1 MELMHPLVLIIG
13 IPVLLLLCILLHVIP
28 ALRKRIYK
36 GGLRTGASS
45 IVKSL
50 PVYKIIVVRKI
61 ILTIFNELFMV
72 MAIIAALVLIARPYK
87 IQTIKTGVQ
96 KRDIFLCLDVS
107 YSMYDLNYALAD
119 YLEQVVME
127 LKGDRFGITMFNSSS
142 LVYVPLTDD
151 YDYVVMRMEELKE
164 YFSLQKDYWTRYVD
178 HGYYKTDLI
187 AEEWDQYSELQN
199 KLSYF
204 EAGTLVDLET
214 KGSSLVGEG
223 LASALYSFPS
233 IGDSKRTR
241 VIILVTDNE
250 KTTTKPQFPEVK
262 EAFELCKRNDVKV
275 FAVYP
280 CRENFY
286 SEYTDKEYKEW
297 SDELKWL
304 TEYTGG
310 EFYIE
315 DKEKNSVPDIV
326 EKIREHE
333 AMTVDDI
340 VMKRKTDLPVPG
352 IIVLLIGLTG
362 SIICTSFLKGK

>member
-1 MELMHPLVLIIG
+1 MHPLVLIIG
-13 IPVLLLLCILLHVIP
+13 IPVLFVLCILLHTIP
-28 ALRKRIYK
+28 AFRKKIYK
-36 GGLRTGASS
+36 DGLRTGASS

-50 PVYKIIVVRKI
+50 PVYKIIYIRKI
-61 ILTIFNELFMV
+61 VLTIFNELFIIT
-72 MAIIAALVLIARPYK
+72 ALIAALVLIARPYK
-87 IQTIKTGVQ
+87 VETVKTGVQ

-119 YLEQVVME
+119 YLEQVVLE

-164 YFSLQKDYWTRYVD
+164 YFSLQKQYWTRYVT
-178 HGYYKTDLI
+178 HGYYN
-187 AEEWDQYSELQN
+187 ELVDIERDEFEALSN

-204 EAGTLVDLET
+204 EAGTLVDLEI

-250 KTTTKPQFPEVK
+250 KTTDKPQLPGVK

-340 VMKRKTDLPVPG
+340 VMKRETDVPVAG
-352 IIVLLIGLTG
+352 IIVLLLGLAG
-362 SIICTSFLKGK
+362 SIFCTSLLKGK